1 MVVSERRHFVKF
13 CTKMVLNSGAWQ
25 ILILPPGRER
35 VKENEAALNQR
46 AKHGKY
52 ESRLYMYSSRLAY
65 GFHKGAN
72 IELITIPVMLKWHG
86 ISH

>member
-1 MVVSERRHFVKF
+1 MANPDASSWE
-13 CTKMVLNSGAWQ
+13 G
-25 ILILPPGRER
+25 R

-52 ESRLYMYSSRLAY
+52 EFRLYMYSSRLAY
-65 GFHKGAN
+65 GFHKGVN
-72 IELITIPVMLKWHG
+72 IELIISVMLKWHG

>member
-72 IELITIPVMLKWHG
+72 IELIISVMLKWHG